1 MGVTHPPPSPL
12 DYLPSIQ
19 DQECI
24 EGNLCSNQIR
34 TLLPSLKAF
43 TIPSVHKPKSQHGLD
58 TKVTM
63 KLTAEG
69 FLPGVMSLK

>member
-1 MGVTHPPPSPL
+1 M
-12 DYLPSIQ
+12 
-19 DQECI
+19 